1 MQNHSS
7 KKLMSDINVTP
18 LVDVML
24 VLLIIFMVAAPMMV
38 QGIDVNLPRTRAKA
52 LPGEEERLVITINRK
67 GEILLD
73 EYRVGVE
80 ELPAKLKRILENRT
94 FKEVLLRADEAV
106 PYGTVMKVMGEVKGA
121 GVEKLGM
128 VTEPPR
134 EDKKGDRKP

>member
-1 MQNHSS
+1 
-7 KKLMSDINVTP
+7 
-18 LVDVML
+18 ML